1 MSKRKAKDQC
11 YEDYYHKYKVPDKML
26 YIMRVMDSCK
36 TKEQLDAAFKWGDKL
51 VRHIYDIASDKF
63 AKDSTCRE
71 FLAYDNIFRSNTFAA
86 VGELHRYYHEKDV
99 R

>member
-1 MSKRKAKDQC
+1 MTKRQVKDQC

-36 TKEQLDAAFKWGDKL
+36 TKEQLDATFKWGDKL
-51 VRHIYDIASDKF
+51 VRHIYVIASDKF
-63 AKDSTCRE
+63 AKVSSCGE
-71 FLAYDNIFRSNTFAA
+71 SLAYDNVFRSNTFAV
-86 VGELHRYYHEKDV
+86 VGELQRYYHAKDL